1 MAETTETQ
9 IRELEARWAEAERT
23 MDVEFQRAL
32 LDDDFRGVGPVGF
45 ILNKEQWLGR
55 YGGGLK
61 IQAFDFENIEV
72 RAFGDTAVAIGTQV
86 QEASHQDR
94 PVNGRFRVT
103 HVYLRR
109 EGSWRVIGKH
119 ISNQQQ
125 P

>member
-1 MAETTETQ
+1 
-9 IRELEARWAEAERT
+9 
-23 MDVEFQRAL
+23 
-32 LDDDFRGVGPVGF
+32 
-45 ILNKEQWLGR
+45 
-55 YGGGLK
+55 
-61 IQAFDFENIEV
+61 
-72 RAFGDTAVAIGTQV
+72 VAIGTQV

-109 EGSWRVIGKH
+109 VGVWRVVGTH

>member
-1 MAETTETQ
+1 MTQATENQ

-23 MDVEFQRAL
+23 MDVAFQRTL
-32 LDDDFRGVGPVGF
+32 MDEDFRGVGPVGF

-61 IQAFDFENIEV
+61 IESFDVDNIEV
-72 RAFGDTAVAIGTQV
+72 RTFGDTAVAIGTQV

-103 HVYLRR
+103 HIYLRR
-109 EGSWRVIGKH
+109 AGNW
-119 ISNQQQ
+119 
-125 P
+125 